1 MHSTLLTREPFLVR
15 SPFNLSTDHRTRVML
30 FATKL
35 DFLPG
40 EGVTSV
46 TVRGVDSRGIFYDL
60 VVDQVRKV
68 PGFSWLTAVIVRL
81 PDDATINGDLRVT
94 LAMRG
99 AFSNTVRLGIRAP

>member
-1 MHSTLLTREPFLVR
+1 
-15 SPFNLSTDHRTRVML
+15 ML

-35 DFLPG
+35 DFLAG

-46 TVRGVDSRGIFYDL
+46 TLRGVDSRDIFYDL
-60 VVDQVRKV
+60 VVEQVRKV
-68 PGFSWLTAVIVRL
+68 PNFPWLSALIIRL

-99 AFSNTVRLGIRAP
+99 AFSNTIRLAIRAP